1 MQTNDNTSEPFDF
14 DAAMAELEVD
24 PKQAPIKGKVAEQ
37 KLYPC
42 EICSGKGKLHSL
54 YGSRTCPS
62 CKGKKFFK
70 NSPAT
75 RRKWKEDAIRCERAK
90 LDKKKAAFQEQNP
103 GLVEFLR
110 ENCKWSD
117 FFGSLLD
124 SFGQHG
130 GLTENQVRAARASME
145 KIIQSRKEQ
154 EQAREEKRV
163 VVDLATI
170 KEMFNKAVSSGLKRT
185 KYRAEGLELTR
196 APDTGRNPGAIYVN
210 RIEDGEYV
218 GKVINGKFE
227 PVRSTVEEDKLAILR
242 IAENPREAAVR
253 WGKQTGTCSCC
264 GRELTNAASIALGIG
279 PICAD
284 KWGL

>member
-1 MQTNDNTSEPFDF
+1 MSEDFDF
-14 DAAMAELEVD
+14 DALMADLED
-24 PKQAPIKGKVAEQ
+24 ASPLAQAPTKGQVVEEKR
-37 KLYPC
+37 YPC
-42 EICSGKGKLHSL
+42 ETCSGKGTLHSL
-54 YGSRTCPS
+54 YGGRKCPT

-70 NSPAT
+70 NSLET
-75 RRKWKEDAIRCERAK
+75 RRKWKQDALRLERAK
-90 LDKKKAAFQEQNP
+90 LEEKKAAFIEREP

-110 ENCKWSD
+110 ENCEWSG
-117 FFGSLLD
+117 FFSSLLD
-124 SFGQHG
+124 SFGKYG
-130 GLTENQVRAARASME
+130 SLTENQVRAARASIE
-145 KIIQSRKEQ
+145 KVIQSRKDA

-163 VVDLATI
+163 VVDLAPI
-170 KEMFNKAVSSGLKRT
+170 KAMFDSAVASGLKRT

-210 RIEDGEYV
+210 RVNDNEYV

-264 GRELTNAASIALGIG
+264 GRELTNAVSIALGIG